1 MPLVTSQEIRG
12 RKQLRASGDI
22 LRSVRAERK
31 SSQSDGGHFVFELLP
46 CPQWGWPCVL
56 STEPLTGERGTYV
69 SMGLRGE
76 GLVSQ
81 PLKERQWWEAAN
93 FTPLP
98 SPCPC
103 PSNSIEAKTEPV
115 L

>member
-1 MPLVTSQEIRG
+1 MFLNFYLALNGAGP
-12 RKQLRASGDI
+12 
-22 LRSVRAERK
+22 
-31 SSQSDGGHFVFELLP
+31 VF
-46 CPQWGWPCVL
+46 CPQSQLLGR
-56 STEPLTGERGTYV
+56 GGTYV